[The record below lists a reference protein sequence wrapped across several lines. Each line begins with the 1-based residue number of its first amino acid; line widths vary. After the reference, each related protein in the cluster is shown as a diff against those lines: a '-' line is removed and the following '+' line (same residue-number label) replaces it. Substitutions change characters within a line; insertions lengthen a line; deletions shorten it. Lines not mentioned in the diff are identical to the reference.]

1 VWAAVRDH
9 PRQLER
15 IDWSPSREH
24 PPDLAS
30 WPFTIPA
37 VAQLIEAGGL
47 EIPPGITFLVGENG
61 SGKSTLVEAFAAIY
75 PRRGFE
81 TPFVDKIGPGASE
94 EDSPLRRHLRARTHR
109 RASPAGFFLRAEAM
123 HGYLAGIDRDP
134 QQRGAWGGERLS
146 TQSHGESFLAVLR
159 HRFGDVGVYFM
170 DEPEAALS
178 FGSCLAL
185 IALLDEMRAEGS
197 QVIVATH
204 SPLLVA
210 LPGATLLELGEWGIR
225 PAGYDGLDLV
235 QSWRAFLDAPEA
247 YLRHLL

>member
-1 VWAAVRDH
+1 MTAF

-15 IDWSPSREH
+15 VDWHPSREH
-24 PPDLAS
+24 PPDLSA
-30 WPFTIPA
+30 WPYSIPA
-37 VAQLIEAGGL
+37 VAQLIAAGGL

-61 SGKSTLVEAFAAIY
+61 SGKSTLVEALAATY
-75 PRRGFE
+75 PRRGFA
-81 TPFVDKIGPGASE
+81 TPFVDKLGPAESA
-94 EDSPLRRHLRARTHR
+94 EDSPLLYHLRARTHP

-123 HGYLAGIDRDP
+123 HQYLAGIDADP
-134 QQRGAWGGERLS
+134 GQAGAWGDEELS

-159 HRFGDVGVYFM
+159 HRFAEVGVYFM

-178 FGSCLAL
+178 FRSCLAL

-210 LPGATLLELGEWGIR
+210 LPGAALLELGDWGIR
-225 PAGYDGLDLV
+225 PAVYDELELV
-235 QSWRAFLDAPEA
+235 QSWRTFLDGPGA
-247 YLRHLL
+247 YLRHLLAE